1 MDYYV
6 YMLFNKDTKEVFYVG
21 KGQGYRIYEHKQ
33 NTLKKETTE
42 SEKEKRIEKLLA
54 EDPPKLGELIVGR
67 FETESEAFAVES
79 VLINWMYGFS
89 NLTNLI
95 SGHNAFYIRGK
106 GDFSE
111 RKGIDIERKSSLNDG
126 SYTEDQR
133 KKIVNNNIEEKLLNL
148 QRLCQELLG
157 DSYIVSDPDLSVPQD
172 PTVYIHRDGWPAR
185 IRLKLGLAGKKLSP
199 AFMALADKD
208 SDSFIEFLTGK
219 GVSPNFGGYPYTLW
233 KNYVKD
239 TNSSFGGETQCK
251 PSINDND
258 EIIDLINSMVKT
270 LDAEL
275 TSPE

>member
-1 MDYYV
+1 MDHYV
-6 YMLFNKDTKEVFYVG
+6 YMLFNKDTEEVFYVG
-21 KGQGYRIYEHKQ
+21 KGQGYRIDEHER
-33 NTLKKETTE
+33 ETTE
-42 SEKEKRIEKLLA
+42 SEKVKRIENLKA
-54 EDPPKLGELIVGR
+54 ENKFGKLIVGR
-67 FETESEAFAVES
+67 FKTESEAFAVES

-95 SGHNAFYIRGK
+95 SGHNAFYIRGQ

-111 RKGIDIERKSSLNDG
+111 VKGIDIERKSSFNDG
-126 SYTEDQR
+126 SYTEGQR

-157 DSYIVSDPDLSVPQD
+157 DSYFVSDPDISVPQD

-199 AFMALADKD
+199 AFMALSPKD
-208 SDSFIEFLTGK
+208 SVSFIEFLTGK
-219 GVSPNFGGYPYTLW
+219 GVSPNFGYYQYKLW
-233 KNYVKD
+233 KNYVKNTD
-239 TNSSFGGETQCK
+239 SSFDGECE

-258 EIIDLINSMVKT
+258 EIIDLITSMVKI